1 MLFFLYFDIMKLV
14 RKPGVRMKEEDH
26 KIKVGDKLQIH
37 CYKHDGRLH
46 QLCDE
51 GIVLSIDE
59 EKIVVANNKAKL
71 TEADGRSYHAKEPA
85 ILFFYKKHW
94 FNIIGQLKKFGL
106 FYYCNI
112 ATPYIIDGKIIKY
125 IDYDLDL
132 RVFPDGGFKILDYN
146 EYNYHKKI
154 MHYPKEIQMIIKS
167 ELSALIEMK
176 KKNEGPFAK
185 DEIRKYYQIYKKVN
199 K

>member
-1 MLFFLYFDIMKLV
+1 MSENNCDIKL
-14 RKPGVRMKEEDH
+14 
-26 KIKVGDKLQIH
+26 GDKLAIH
-37 CYKHDGRLH
+37 CYKHNGKLH
-46 QLCDE
+46 QICDE
-51 GIVLSIDE
+51 AIVLEVTE

-94 FNIIGQLKKFGL
+94 FNIIGQLKRFGL

-146 EYNYHKKI
+146 EYNYHKKV
-154 MHYPKEIQMIIKS
+154 MKYSKEIQMIIKS
-167 ELSALIEMK
+167 ELSNLIEMK
-176 KKNEGPFAK
+176 KSNEGPFGK
-185 DEIRKYYQIYKKVN
+185 DEIKKYYNIYKELTK
-199 K
+199 

>member
-1 MLFFLYFDIMKLV
+1 MNEHIN
-14 RKPGVRMKEEDH
+14 E
-26 KIKVGDKLQIH
+26 IKVGDKLAIH

-51 GIVLSIDE
+51 AIVLDIDD
-59 EKIVVANNKAKL
+59 EKLVVANNKAKL

-154 MHYPKEIQMIIKS
+154 MHYPKEIELIIKN
-167 ELSALIEMK
+167 ELSNLIEMK
-176 KKNEGPFAK
+176 KKEEGPFARN
-185 DEIRKYYQIYKKVN
+185 EIKKYYGIYKKII
-199 K
+199 KGK

>member
-1 MLFFLYFDIMKLV
+1 MKV
-14 RKPGVRMKEEDH
+14 RRSKMEYN
-26 KIKVGDKLQIH
+26 IKRGDKMQIH
-37 CYKHDGRLH
+37 CYKHNGRLH

-51 GIVLSIDE
+51 ATVLDVDE
-59 EKIVVANNKAKL
+59 DRIVVANNKAKL

-94 FNIIGQLKKFGL
+94 FNVIGQLKSYGL

-112 ATPYIIDGKIIKY
+112 ATPYIIDGNIIKY

-146 EYNYHKKI
+146 EYNYHRKI
-154 MHYPKEIQMIIKS
+154 MNYSSDIQMIIKS
-167 ELSALIEMK
+167 ELSNLIDLK
-176 KKNEGPFAK
+176 RLNKGPFEK
-185 DEIRKYYQIYKKVN
+185 GLVNKYFEIYKKLE
-199 K
+199 KKL

>member
-1 MLFFLYFDIMKLV
+1 MSENNCDIKL
-14 RKPGVRMKEEDH
+14 
-26 KIKVGDKLQIH
+26 GDKLAIH
-37 CYKHDGRLH
+37 CYKHNGKLH
-46 QLCDE
+46 QICDE
-51 GIVLSIDE
+51 AIVLEVTE
-59 EKIVVANNKAKL
+59 ERIVVANNKAKL

-94 FNIIGQLKKFGL
+94 FNIIGQLKRFGL

-112 ATPYIIDGKIIKY
+112 ATPYIIDEKIIKY

-154 MHYPKEIQMIIKS
+154 MRYPKEIEIIIKN
-167 ELSALIEMK
+167 ELSNLIEMK
-176 KKNEGPFAK
+176 KKEEGPFAK
-185 DEIRKYYQIYKKVN
+185 NEIKKYYSIYKRLTK
-199 K
+199 